1 MNLIEF
7 IKRIFRKQP
16 KMIEEKSTIIEEKK
30 PILEGE
36 KTLIVEDNPINRNQH
51 IITPKEKRKEFL
63 KENKAKEKIVSKGL
77 DFAIDQYLNALIYQM
92 QKGEEINSYRAL
104 TGLGGLDN
112 KDAGHNFQNQNAL
125 INQIENN
132 ERLVLGRQPEDINK
146 PAGFYHVI
154 TKGWEEPE
162 EEMVKLYINA
172 KRKNISLLSAELIN
186 ELGEE
191 DYYFKFIA
199 DENIAKT
206 PRQEAIV
213 IYTDEVKAQK
223 ILQALERIKSK
234 NEKLFE
240 GSEQGNPF
248 MKRTLGNSVCYVP
261 EVEEGKYIAEDGTES
276 EIIPSYNNLLATTLY
291 DSFINS
297 MIRQSNKNI
306 NLRKRLANEKYVEG
320 YLDSY
325 AKMDDKQKYELRQ
338 EMKKSL
344 KMAQMRNPKL
354 DIIEMDTVNLQENP
368 NRQDKNNDYTQTL

>member
-1 MNLIEF
+1 MKFIEF

-16 KMIEEKSTIIEEKK
+16 KMIEEKSTITEDWEQD
-30 PILEGE
+30 
-36 KTLIVEDNPINRNQH
+36 KTLIVEDNSIKEDTH
-51 IITPKEKRKEFL
+51 IKTTREKREEFL
-63 KENKAKEKIVSKGL
+63 KENKPKEKVVSKGL

-92 QKGEEINSYRAL
+92 QNGKEINSYRAL

-125 INQIENN
+125 INQIQNN
-132 ERLVLGRQPEDINK
+132 ERLILSRQPKDINK
-146 PAGFYHVI
+146 PAGFYHVM

-206 PRQEAIV
+206 ARQEAIV
-213 IYTDEVKAQK
+213 VYTDQVKAQK
-223 ILQALERIKSK
+223 ILQALERIK
-234 NEKLFE
+234 NRNGKLFE

-248 MKRTLGNSVCYVP
+248 MKRTLGNSGCYVP
-261 EVEEGKYIAEDGTES
+261 EVDEEKYIAEDGTENK
-276 EIIPSYNNLLATTLY
+276 IIPSYNNLLATTLY

-368 NRQDKNNDYTQTL
+368 NRQDRNNDYTQTL

>member
-1 MNLIEF
+1 MKFIEF

-16 KMIEEKSTIIEEKK
+16 KMIEEKSTITEDWEQD
-30 PILEGE
+30 
-36 KTLIVEDNPINRNQH
+36 KTLIVEDNSIKEDTH
-51 IITPKEKRKEFL
+51 IKTTREKREEFL
-63 KENKAKEKIVSKGL
+63 KENKPKEKIVSKGL
-77 DFAIDQYLNALIYQM
+77 DFAIYQYLNALIYQM
-92 QKGEEINSYRAL
+92 QNGKEINSYRAL

-132 ERLVLGRQPEDINK
+132 ERLVLGRQPEDINE
-146 PAGFYHVI
+146 PAGFYHVM

-206 PRQEAIV
+206 ARQEAIV
-213 IYTDEVKAQK
+213 VYTDQVKAQK
-223 ILQALERIKSK
+223 ILQALERIK
-234 NEKLFE
+234 NRNGKLFE

-261 EVEEGKYIAEDGTES
+261 EVDEEKYIAEDGTENK
-276 EIIPSYNNLLATTLY
+276 IIPSYNNLLATTLY
-291 DSFINS
+291 DSFISS
-297 MIRQSNKNI
+297 MIRESNKNI
-306 NLRKRLANEKYVEG
+306 NLRKRLANAKYVEE

-325 AKMDDKQKYELRQ
+325 DKMDDRQKYELRQ

-344 KMAQMRNPKL
+344 KMAQIRNPNL
-354 DIIEMDTVNLQENP
+354 DIIEMDTIKLQEKD
-368 NRQDKNNDYTQTL
+368 DKQEQK

>member
-1 MNLIEF
+1 MKFIEF

-16 KMIEEKSTIIEEKK
+16 KMIEEKSTMTEEEKS
-30 PILEGE
+30 ILGGE
-36 KTLIVEDNPINRNQH
+36 KTLIVEDNPINKNQD
-51 IITPKEKRKEFL
+51 IRTTREKREEFL
-63 KENKAKEKIVSKGL
+63 KENRPKEKIVSKGL
-77 DFAIDQYLNALIYQM
+77 DFAIDQYLNALMYQM
-92 QKGEEINSYRAL
+92 QNGEEINSYRVL

-112 KDAGHNFQNQNAL
+112 KDSGHNFQNQNAL

-132 ERLVLGRQPEDINK
+132 ERLVLGRQPEDINE
-146 PAGFYHVI
+146 PAGFYHVM
-154 TKGWEEPE
+154 TKGWEEP

-186 ELGEE
+186 ELGKE

-206 PRQEAIV
+206 ARQEAIV
-213 IYTDEVKAQK
+213 VYTDQVKAQK
-223 ILQALERIKSK
+223 ILQALERIK
-234 NEKLFE
+234 NRNGKLFE

-261 EVEEGKYIAEDGTES
+261 EVDDEKYIAEDGTENK
-276 EIIPSYNNLLATTLY
+276 ITPSYNNLLATALY

-297 MIRQSNKNI
+297 MIRESGKNI
-306 NLRKRLANEKYVEG
+306 NLRKRLANAKHVEE

-344 KMAQMRNPKL
+344 KMAQIRNPKL
-354 DIIEMDTVNLQENP
+354 DIIEMDTIKVQENA
-368 NRQDKNNDYTQTL
+368 NRQDKNNDYAQTL

>member
-1 MNLIEF
+1 MKLIEF

-16 KMIEEKSTIIEEKK
+16 KMIEEKSTITEDWEQD
-30 PILEGE
+30 
-36 KTLIVEDNPINRNQH
+36 KTLIVEDNSIKEDAH
-51 IITPKEKRKEFL
+51 IKTTREKREEFL
-63 KENKAKEKIVSKGL
+63 KENKPKEKVVSKGL
-77 DFAIDQYLNALIYQM
+77 DFAIAQYLNALIYQM
-92 QKGEEINSYRAL
+92 QNGKEINSYRAL

-132 ERLVLGRQPEDINK
+132 KRLVLGRQPEDINE
-146 PAGFYHVI
+146 PAGFYHVM
-154 TKGWEEPE
+154 TKGWEEAE

-199 DENIAKT
+199 DENIAKVA
-206 PRQEAIV
+206 RQEAIV
-213 IYTDEVKAQK
+213 VYTDQVKAQK
-223 ILQALERIKSK
+223 ILQALERIK
-234 NEKLFE
+234 NRNGKLFE

-261 EVEEGKYIAEDGTES
+261 EVDEEKYIAEDGTENK
-276 EIIPSYNNLLATTLY
+276 IIPSYNNLLATTLY

-297 MIRQSNKNI
+297 MIRESDKNI
-306 NLRKRLANEKYVEG
+306 NLRKRLANAKYVEE

-325 AKMDDKQKYELRQ
+325 NKMDDRQKYELRQ

-344 KMAQMRNPKL
+344 KMAQIRNPNL
-354 DIIEMDTVNLQENP
+354 DIIEMDTIKLQEKD
-368 NRQDKNNDYTQTL
+368 DKQEQK